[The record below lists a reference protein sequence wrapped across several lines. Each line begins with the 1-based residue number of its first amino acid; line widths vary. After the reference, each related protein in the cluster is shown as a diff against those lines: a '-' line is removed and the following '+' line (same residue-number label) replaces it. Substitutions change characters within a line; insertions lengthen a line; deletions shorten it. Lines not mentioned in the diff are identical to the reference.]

1 MNVPRFDIAQNSPGL
16 CEPDAPQSPK
26 RNVKWKAT
34 KCEQCAWRTTRGVC
48 YASRIR
54 HHIAGKNETLI
65 QLIFAL

>member
-1 MNVPRFDIAQNSPGL
+1 MFQAFTSRNI
-16 CEPDAPQSPK
+16 PQDCANLMLL

-54 HHIAGKNETLI
+54 PHIAGKNETLI